1 MKTETSFFMRI
12 RSVLSGI
19 LKIINRS
26 LSRKFMLAALKTEG
40 KDASMKRETIAAI
53 STGMTNAGIGIVR
66 ISGEDAFSAADR
78 VFRGKEKISEC
89 KSHTIHYGYIVDG
102 DITVDQ
108 VLVMV
113 MKGPRTFTGED
124 TVEINCHGGTYVVT
138 RVLDAV
144 LRHGGVRPAQPGE
157 FTKRAFLNGKMD
169 LSQAEA
175 VGDLISSSNDYA
187 LKNSVNQL
195 KGNIRNRINDI
206 RNKII
211 YQTAFIESA
220 LDDPEHYS
228 FEGYDAKLRKNA
240 EEIICELNKLINSYR
255 NGKVFKEGIQTVIV
269 GKPNAGKSSLLN
281 VLAGH
286 ERAIVTEIEGTTRD
300 VIEEQINLQGITL
313 NVVDTAGIRQTDD
326 KVEKIGVDKAVDYV
340 ENADLVIYV
349 ADSSRNLD
357 ENDEKILDMI
367 YDKKKIVLLNK
378 SDLEPVVTR
387 EMIEE
392 KAGDAPVIEVSAAE
406 ERGISELGD
415 LIKDMFLK
423 GDISFNEE
431 IYITSARQKDAL
443 CRAVESMKKVIES
456 IDNGMPE
463 DFYSIDLMDAYEALG
478 SITGEEV
485 GDDLINEIFS
495 RFCMGK

>member
-1 MKTETSFFMRI
+1 
-12 RSVLSGI
+12 
-19 LKIINRS
+19 
-26 LSRKFMLAALKTEG
+26 
-40 KDASMKRETIAAI
+40 MKRETIAAI

-195 KGNIRNRINDI
+195 KGNIRNKINDI
-206 RNKII
+206 RNEII

-228 FEGYDAKLRKNA
+228 FEGYNAKLRKNA
-240 EEIICELNKLINSYR
+240 EEIIYELNKLINSYR
-255 NGKVFKEGIQTVIV
+255 NGKVFKEGIWTVIV

>member
-1 MKTETSFFMRI
+1 
-12 RSVLSGI
+12 
-19 LKIINRS
+19 
-26 LSRKFMLAALKTEG
+26 
-40 KDASMKRETIAAI
+40 MKRETIAAI

-228 FEGYDAKLRKNA
+228 FEGYDAKLRKNV
-240 EEIICELNKLINSYR
+240 EEIIYELNKLINSYR
-255 NGKVFKEGIQTVIV
+255 NGKVFREGIQTVIV

-387 EMIEE
+387 KMIEE

>member
-1 MKTETSFFMRI
+1 
-12 RSVLSGI
+12 
-19 LKIINRS
+19 
-26 LSRKFMLAALKTEG
+26 
-40 KDASMKRETIAAI
+40 MKRETIAAI

-206 RNKII
+206 RNEII

-240 EEIICELNKLINSYR
+240 EEIIYELNKLINSYR

>member
-1 MKTETSFFMRI
+1 
-12 RSVLSGI
+12 
-19 LKIINRS
+19 
-26 LSRKFMLAALKTEG
+26 
-40 KDASMKRETIAAI
+40 MKRETIAAI

-195 KGNIRNRINDI
+195 KGNIRNKINDI
-206 RNKII
+206 RNEII

-228 FEGYDAKLRKNA
+228 FEGYNAKLRKNA

-423 GDISFNEE
+423 GNISFNEE
-431 IYITSARQKDAL
+431 IYITSSRQKDAL

>member
-1 MKTETSFFMRI
+1 
-12 RSVLSGI
+12 
-19 LKIINRS
+19 
-26 LSRKFMLAALKTEG
+26 MLAALKTEG
-40 KDASMKRETIAAI
+40 MDASMKRETIAAI

-195 KGNIRNRINDI
+195 KGNIRNKINDI

-228 FEGYDAKLRKNA
+228 FEGYDAKLRKNV
-240 EEIICELNKLINSYR
+240 EEIIYELNKLINSYR
-255 NGKVFKEGIQTVIV
+255 NGKVFREGIQTVIV

>member
-1 MKTETSFFMRI
+1 MK
-12 RSVLSGI
+12 
-19 LKIINRS
+19 K
-26 LSRKFMLAALKTEG
+26 
-40 KDASMKRETIAAI
+40 ETIAAI

-89 KSHTIHYGYIVDG
+89 KNHTIHYGYIVDG

-228 FEGYDAKLRKNA
+228 FEGYNAKLRKNA

>member
-1 MKTETSFFMRI
+1 
-12 RSVLSGI
+12 
-19 LKIINRS
+19 
-26 LSRKFMLAALKTEG
+26 
-40 KDASMKRETIAAI
+40 MKRETIAAI

-195 KGNIRNRINDI
+195 KGNIRNKINNI
-206 RNKII
+206 RNEIV

-228 FEGYDAKLRKNA
+228 FEGYNAKLRKNA
-240 EEIICELNKLINSYR
+240 KEIIYELNKLINSYR

-313 NVVDTAGIRQTDD
+313 NVVDTAGIRETDD

>member
-1 MKTETSFFMRI
+1 
-12 RSVLSGI
+12 
-19 LKIINRS
+19 
-26 LSRKFMLAALKTEG
+26 
-40 KDASMKRETIAAI
+40 MKRETIAAI

-206 RNKII
+206 RNEII

-228 FEGYDAKLRKNA
+228 FEGYNAKLRKNA

-443 CRAVESMKKVIES
+443 CRALESMKKVIES

>member
-1 MKTETSFFMRI
+1 
-12 RSVLSGI
+12 
-19 LKIINRS
+19 
-26 LSRKFMLAALKTEG
+26 
-40 KDASMKRETIAAI
+40 MKRETIAAI

-195 KGNIRNRINDI
+195 KGNIRNKINDI
-206 RNKII
+206 RNEIV

-228 FEGYDAKLRKNA
+228 FEGYNAKLRKNA

-387 EMIEE
+387 KMIEE

>member
-1 MKTETSFFMRI
+1 MK
-12 RSVLSGI
+12 
-19 LKIINRS
+19 K
-26 LSRKFMLAALKTEG
+26 
-40 KDASMKRETIAAI
+40 ETIAAI

-124 TVEINCHGGTYVVT
+124 TIEINCHGGTYVVT

-378 SDLEPVVTR
+378 SDLEPVVIR

>member
-1 MKTETSFFMRI
+1 
-12 RSVLSGI
+12 
-19 LKIINRS
+19 
-26 LSRKFMLAALKTEG
+26 
-40 KDASMKRETIAAI
+40 MKRETIAAI

-78 VFRGKEKISEC
+78 IFRGKEKISEC

-228 FEGYDAKLRKNA
+228 FEGYDAKLRKNV
-240 EEIICELNKLINSYR
+240 EEIIYELNKLINSYR
-255 NGKVFKEGIQTVIV
+255 NGKVFREGIQTVIV

>member
-1 MKTETSFFMRI
+1 
-12 RSVLSGI
+12 
-19 LKIINRS
+19 
-26 LSRKFMLAALKTEG
+26 
-40 KDASMKRETIAAI
+40 MKRETIAAI

-195 KGNIRNRINDI
+195 KGNIRNKINDI
-206 RNKII
+206 RNEII

>member
-1 MKTETSFFMRI
+1 
-12 RSVLSGI
+12 
-19 LKIINRS
+19 
-26 LSRKFMLAALKTEG
+26 
-40 KDASMKRETIAAI
+40 MKRETIAAI

-195 KGNIRNRINDI
+195 KGNIRNKINNI
-206 RNKII
+206 RNEII

-228 FEGYDAKLRKNA
+228 FEGYNAKLRKNA

-387 EMIEE
+387 KMIEE

>member
-1 MKTETSFFMRI
+1 MK
-12 RSVLSGI
+12 
-19 LKIINRS
+19 K
-26 LSRKFMLAALKTEG
+26 
-40 KDASMKRETIAAI
+40 ETIAAI

-195 KGNIRNRINDI
+195 KGNIRKRINDI

>member
-1 MKTETSFFMRI
+1 
-12 RSVLSGI
+12 
-19 LKIINRS
+19 
-26 LSRKFMLAALKTEG
+26 
-40 KDASMKRETIAAI
+40 MKRETIAAI

-195 KGNIRNRINDI
+195 KGNIRNKINDI
-206 RNKII
+206 RNEII

-228 FEGYDAKLRKNA
+228 FEGNDAKLRKNA
-240 EEIICELNKLINSYR
+240 EEIIYELNKLINSYR
-255 NGKVFKEGIQTVIV
+255 NGKVFREGIQTVIV

>member
-1 MKTETSFFMRI
+1 
-12 RSVLSGI
+12 
-19 LKIINRS
+19 
-26 LSRKFMLAALKTEG
+26 
-40 KDASMKRETIAAI
+40 MKRETIAAI

-195 KGNIRNRINDI
+195 KGNIKNRINDI

-228 FEGYDAKLRKNA
+228 FEGYDAKLRKNV
-240 EEIICELNKLINSYR
+240 EEIIYELNKLINSYR
-255 NGKVFKEGIQTVIV
+255 NGKVFREGIQTVIV

-387 EMIEE
+387 EMIKE

-456 IDNGMPE
+456 IDDGMPE

>member
-1 MKTETSFFMRI
+1 
-12 RSVLSGI
+12 
-19 LKIINRS
+19 
-26 LSRKFMLAALKTEG
+26 
-40 KDASMKRETIAAI
+40 MKRETIAAI

-78 VFRGKEKISEC
+78 IFRGKEKISEC

-240 EEIICELNKLINSYR
+240 EEIIYELNKLINSYR